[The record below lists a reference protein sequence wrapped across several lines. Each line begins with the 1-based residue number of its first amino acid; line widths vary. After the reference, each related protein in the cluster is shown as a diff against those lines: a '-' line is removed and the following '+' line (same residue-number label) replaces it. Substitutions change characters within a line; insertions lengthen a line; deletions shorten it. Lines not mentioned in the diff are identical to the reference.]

1 MNCYVAEMST
11 AEQLVEQLGRKAVA
25 AAHGLAVCPTETKN
39 KALLSM
45 ADALEKRVS
54 EIISA
59 NAMDMEAGKKNG
71 LSEAMLDRLKLN
83 EKRVSSM
90 ARGLREVA
98 ALPDPVGE
106 VIKEWTRPNGL
117 RIRKIRVPLGVVG
130 IIFESRPNVTAD
142 AASLCLKAGNA
153 CILRGGS
160 EAIHSNTAIAKI
172 LNETAAG
179 SGIPAH
185 SIQMV
190 EITDREVVK
199 AMARA
204 DQYLACIVPRGG
216 YGLIRAIQDGATVPV
231 VKHLEGICHVYVDKD
246 ADLEMARRIT
256 INAKCQRPGVCN
268 AMETLLVHRG
278 VAEKF
283 LTPLFKELDEK
294 KVKIH
299 GDEIVRK
306 FGGKDVIAVTEKDYR
321 TEWLDL
327 VMSIHV
333 VESLEE
339 AIDHINTYGSHHSDS
354 IVTANAKNAE
364 KFLGGVDSATV
375 YHNASTRFTDGG
387 EFGLGAE
394 IGISTDR
401 LHARGPMALEELTTY
416 KYQIFGDG
424 QIRE

>member
-1 MNCYVAEMST
+1 MSQ
-11 AEQLVEQLGRKAVA
+11 AQKLIESLGRQAVK
-25 AAHGLAVCPTETKN
+25 AAHGLSVCSTKQKN
-39 KALLSM
+39 QALLAM
-45 ADALEKRVS
+45 ADALEKRVA
-54 EIISA
+54 EIVAA
-59 NAMDMEAGKKNG
+59 NDRDMAAGKQAG

-83 EKRVSSM
+83 EKRVSTM

-98 ALPDPVGE
+98 ALTDPVGE

-117 RIRKIRVPLGVVG
+117 RIRKVRVPLGVVG

-160 EAIHSNTAIAKI
+160 EAIHSNTTIAKI
-172 LNETAAG
+172 LNETAAKNG
-179 SGIPAH
+179 VPDHA
-185 SIQMV
+185 IQMV

-204 DQYLACIVPRGG
+204 DEYLACIIPRGG
-216 YGLIRAIQDGATVPV
+216 YGLIRAIQEGATVPV
-231 VKHLEGICHVYVDKD
+231 VKHLEGICHVYVDED
-246 ADLEMARRIT
+246 ADLEMARKIV

-268 AMETLLVHRG
+268 AMETLLVHRAVTG
-278 VAEKF
+278 EF
-283 LTPLFKELDEK
+283 LPPLLKELQSR
-294 KVKIH
+294 KVAIH
-299 GDEIVRK
+299 GDEHVRRI
-306 FGGKDVIAVTEKDYR
+306 GGEAILPVTEKDYR

-333 VESLEE
+333 VGSLEE
-339 AIDHINTYGSHHSDS
+339 AIDHINTFGSHHSDS
-354 IVTANAKNAE
+354 IVTTDAKSAGA
-364 KFLGGVDSATV
+364 FLDQVDSATV

-424 QIRE
+424 QVRE

>member
-1 MNCYVAEMST
+1 MST
-11 AEQLVEQLGRKAVA
+11 AQQLVEDLGRKAVLA
-25 AAHGLAVCPTETKN
+25 ARQLATSSTQAKN
-39 KALLSM
+39 RALSAM
-45 ADALEKRVS
+45 ADALEKHVAQ
-54 EIISA
+54 IVVA
-59 NAMDMEAGKKNG
+59 NDQDMQAGKTNR
-71 LSEAMLDRLKLN
+71 LSEAMLDRLRLN

-90 ARGLREVA
+90 ACGLREVA
-98 ALPDPVGE
+98 ALADPVGE
-106 VIKEWTRPNGL
+106 IIKEWTRPNGL

-160 EAIHSNTAIAKI
+160 EAIHSNTTIARI
-172 LNETAAG
+172 LNEAAAG
-179 SGIPAH
+179 SGIAANA
-185 SIQMV
+185 IQMV
-190 EITDREVVK
+190 ETTDRDVVK

-231 VKHLEGICHVYVDKD
+231 VKHLEGICHVYVDQE

-256 INAKCQRPGVCN
+256 LNAKCQRPGVCN

-278 VAEKF
+278 VAETF
-283 LTPLFKELDEK
+283 LTPLLRELGEK

-299 GDEIVRK
+299 GDETVRK
-306 FGGKDVIAVTEKDYR
+306 LGGKNIVEVTEKDYR

-333 VESLEE
+333 VESIDE
-339 AIDHINTYGSHHSDS
+339 AINHINTYGSHHSDS
-354 IVTANAKNAE
+354 IVTASAKNAE
-364 KFLGGVDSATV
+364 KFLGAVDSATV

>member
-1 MNCYVAEMST
+1 MSNAT
-11 AEQLVEQLGRKAVA
+11 QIVEQLGKWAVK
-25 AAHGLAVCPTETKN
+25 AAHELAVCPTETKN
-39 KALLSM
+39 KALRAM
-45 ADALEKRVS
+45 ADALEKRIS
-54 EIISA
+54 EIIAS
-59 NAMDMEAGKKNG
+59 NDRDMVAGKEGG

-83 EKRVSSM
+83 EKRVSAM

-98 ALPDPVGE
+98 TLADPVGE
-106 VIKEWTRPNGL
+106 MIKEWTRPNGL
-117 RIRKIRVPLGVVG
+117 RIRKVRVPLGVVG

-160 EAIHSNTAIAKI
+160 EAIHSNIAISKI
-172 LNETAAG
+172 LNETAAQN
-179 SGIPAH
+179 GIPENAV
-185 SIQMV
+185 QMV
-190 EITDREVVK
+190 EVTDREVVK

-204 DQYLACIVPRGG
+204 DQYLACIIPRGG

-246 ADLEMARRIT
+246 ADLAMAHKVT

-268 AMETLLVHRG
+268 AIETLLVHRS

-283 LTPLFKELDEK
+283 LNPLLKDLIEK
-294 KVKIH
+294 KVQVH
-299 GDEIVRK
+299 GDDTVRK
-306 FGGKDVIAVTEKDYR
+306 LGGSAIVPVTDKDFK

-327 VMSIHV
+327 IMSIRV
-333 VESLEE
+333 VDSLEQ
-339 AIDHINTYGSHHSDS
+339 AIDHINSFGSHHSDS
-354 IVTANAKNAE
+354 IITRDAKSATA
-364 KFLGGVDSATV
+364 FLNEVDSATV

>member
-1 MNCYVAEMST
+1 MSS
-11 AEQLVEQLGRKAVA
+11 AQQLIESLGRQAVK
-25 AAHGLAVCPTETKN
+25 AAHQLSVCPTQTKN
-39 KALLSM
+39 KALLAM
-45 ADALEKRVS
+45 ADALEHR
-54 EIISA
+54 IGQLIAA
-59 NAMDMEAGKKNG
+59 NDRDMGAGQEAG

-106 VIKEWTRPNGL
+106 MIKEWTRPNGL
-117 RIRKIRVPLGVVG
+117 RIRKVRVPLGVVG

-172 LNETAAG
+172 LNETAAKC
-179 SGIPAH
+179 GIPDH

-190 EITDREVVK
+190 EVTDREVVK

-204 DQYLACIVPRGG
+204 DQYLSCIIPRGG

-231 VKHLEGICHVYVDKD
+231 IKHLEGICHVYVDKD
-246 ADLEMARRIT
+246 ADLEMARKIT
-256 INAKCQRPGVCN
+256 LNAKCQRPGVCN
-268 AMETLLVHRG
+268 AMETLLVHRD

-283 LTPLFKELDEK
+283 LSPLLKELDSK

-299 GDEIVRK
+299 GDQTVRK
-306 FGGKDVIAVTEKDYR
+306 LGGKNIIAVTEKDYR

-333 VESLEE
+333 VDSLDE
-339 AIDHINTYGSHHSDS
+339 AVEHINTFGSHHSDS
-354 IVTANAKNAE
+354 IVTRDVKSAAE
-364 KFLGGVDSATV
+364 FLNEVDSATV

>member
-1 MNCYVAEMST
+1 MST
-11 AEQLVEQLGRKAVA
+11 AQQLIDQLGRKAVQA
-25 AAHGLAVCPTETKN
+25 ALELAVCSTESKN
-39 KALLSM
+39 
-45 ADALEKRVS
+45 ALEKRVS
-54 EIISA
+54 EISVA
-59 NAMDMEAGKKNG
+59 NERDMEAGKMAG
-71 LSEAMLDRLKLN
+71 LSDAMLDRLKLN

-90 ARGLREVA
+90 AQGLREVA

-117 RIRKIRVPLGVVG
+117 RIRKVRVPLGVVG

-172 LNETAAG
+172 LNETAARN
-179 SGIPAH
+179 GIPDNA
-185 SIQMV
+185 IQMV

-246 ADLEMARRIT
+246 ADLEMARKIT

-283 LTPLFKELDEK
+283 LTPLLQELGEK

-299 GDEIVRK
+299 GDETVRNL
-306 FGGKDVIAVTEKDYR
+306 GGKNIVAVTEKDYR
-321 TEWLDL
+321 TEWLGL
-327 VMSIHV
+327 VMSVHV
-333 VESLEE
+333 VDSLQD

-354 IVTANAKNAE
+354 IVTRDTKSAE
-364 KFLGGVDSATV
+364 AFLNRVDSATV

>member
-1 MNCYVAEMST
+1 MSS
-11 AEQLVEQLGRKAVA
+11 AQQLVENLGKQAVK
-25 AAHGLAVCPTETKN
+25 AAHQLAVCDTETKN
-39 KALLSM
+39 KALEAM
-45 ADALEKRVS
+45 ANALEKRTP
-54 EIISA
+54 EIVSA
-59 NAMDMEAGKKNG
+59 NDRDMYAGKEGG
-71 LSEAMLDRLKLN
+71 LNEALLDRLKLN

-90 ARGLREVA
+90 AQGLREVA

-117 RIRKIRVPLGVVG
+117 RIRKVRVPLGVVG

-172 LNETAAG
+172 LNETAAKQG
-179 SGIPAH
+179 VPNH

-190 EITDREVVK
+190 EVTDREVVK

-204 DQYLACIVPRGG
+204 DQYLACIIPRGG

-231 VKHLEGICHVYVDKD
+231 VKHLEGICHVYVDKE
-246 ADLEMARRIT
+246 ADLEMARKIT

-268 AMETLLVHRG
+268 AMETLLVHSD
-278 VAEKF
+278 VAGDF
-283 LTPLFKELDEK
+283 LPSLLKDLETR
-294 KVKIH
+294 KVKVR
-299 GDEIVRK
+299 GDERVRRI
-306 FGGKDVIAVTEKDYR
+306 GGDRIELATEKDYR

-327 VMSIHV
+327 ILSIRIV
-333 VESLEE
+333 DSVDQAVE
-339 AIDHINTYGSHHSDS
+339 HINTYGSHHSDS
-354 IVTANAKNAE
+354 IVTRDAKSAE
-364 KFLGGVDSATV
+364 AFLNEVDSSTV

-387 EFGLGAE
+387 EFGMGAE

>member
-1 MNCYVAEMST
+1 MFQGMSP
-11 AEQLVEQLGRKAVA
+11 AKQLIDDLGRKAVK
-25 AAHGLAVCPTETKN
+25 AAHRLAVCSTEAKN
-39 KALLSM
+39 EALEAM
-45 ADALEKRVS
+45 ANALEKQ
-54 EIISA
+54 ISDIVTA
-59 NAMDMEAGKKNG
+59 NDRDMYAGKEGG

-83 EKRVSSM
+83 EKRISSM
-90 ARGLREVA
+90 AQGLREVA

-117 RIRKIRVPLGVVG
+117 RFRKVRVPLGVVG

-160 EAIHSNTAIAKI
+160 EAIHSNIAIAKI
-172 LNETAAG
+172 LNETTARH
-179 SGIPAH
+179 GIPDH

-190 EITDREVVK
+190 EVTDREVVK

-216 YGLIRAIQDGATVPV
+216 YGLIRAIQEGATVPV
-231 VKHLEGICHVYVDKD
+231 IKHLEGICHVYVDKD
-246 ADLEMARRIT
+246 ADLEMARRVT

-268 AMETLLVHRG
+268 AMETLLVHSD
-278 VAEKF
+278 VAGEF
-283 LTPLFKELDEK
+283 LPPLLKDLQAR
-294 KVKIH
+294 KVEVR
-299 GDEIVRK
+299 GDEHVRRI
-306 FGGKDVIAVTEKDYR
+306 GGGSVIPVTEKDFR

-327 VMSIHV
+327 ILSIRIV
-333 VESLEE
+333 DSLDE
-339 AIDHINTYGSHHSDS
+339 AVKHINTYGSHHSDS
-354 IVTANAKNAE
+354 IITRDSKSAKA
-364 KFLGGVDSATV
+364 FLDEVDSSTV

-416 KYQIFGDG
+416 KYQVFGDG